1 MKQATSIK
9 LPSLIK
15 LSTIASILIG
25 NAAFAESYQSFSSLA
40 YSQDNTK
47 LNVPLAD
54 YQDKSDS
61 NNLSLFS
68 QYFFEE
74 RQALGPLNEFDY
86 INTSSNVYALLSN
99 NDSES
104 STAYQGND
112 FGWENS
118 SNSLNIGGQWIS
130 HNFLVGAGYS
140 YTKYDVTYVSDA
152 YDSPSVD
159 RSDKGYSASLGY
171 FILDNL
177 VIRADYYYDDTKH
190 DYYNVDNDYFNY
202 SASYNLQLSGSDY
215 LGFTY
220 NVDEDFDI
228 HQLSSRYFL
237 SLTQDSYLVLGGD
250 YTIDNSDN
258 FFSEDRWSINSSYY
272 FNKQTSVSVFYSK
285 DDAFD
290 MADTYGI
297 AASYFINN
305 NYSVQAGYNTNDND
319 KYEADQDGYSLS
331 FSAQF

>member
-1 MKQATSIK
+1 VVQ

-15 LSTIASILIG
+15 LSSIASILLSST
-25 NAAFAESYQSFSSLA
+25 AFAESYQSFSSLA
-40 YSQDNTK
+40 YSQDKTIESH
-47 LNVPLAD
+47 PFID
-54 YQDKSDS
+54 YHSKSDS
-61 NNLSLFS
+61 DNLSLFS

-86 INTSSNVYALLSN
+86 INSSSNVYALLSN
-99 NDSES
+99 NESES
-104 STAYQGND
+104 STAYEGNG

-118 SNSLNIGGQWIS
+118 SNSLIIGGQWIS

-140 YTKYDVTYVSDA
+140 YTKYDVTYVSDR
-152 YDSPSVD
+152 YDSDSYD

-171 FILDNL
+171 FILDDL
-177 VIRADYYYDDTKH
+177 VIRADYYYDDTKY
-190 DYYNVDNDYFNY
+190 DLYNDDNDYFNY

-220 NVDEDFDI
+220 NVDEEFDI
-228 HQLSSRYFL
+228 HHLSTRYFL
-237 SLTQDSYLVLGGD
+237 ALTQESHIVLGGD
-250 YTIDNSDN
+250 YTRDMSQYASDH
-258 FFSEDRWSINSSYY
+258 WSINSSYY
-272 FNKQTSVSVFYSK
+272 FNSKTSISAFFSK
-285 DDAFD
+285 SEAYGESE
-290 MADTYGI
+290 TYGI
-297 AASYFINN
+297 AASYFINK